1 MHSCLLLMFF
11 VGLVGTCTQVGYVLG
26 RMEGAAPVQSGRAYY
41 ASSMSSPPA
50 AKAAAAAAATA
61 SRQGHITSLAV
72 LPEFRRL
79 GVFFSECVLTRAELV
94 ADAF

>member
-1 MHSCLLLMFF
+1 M
-11 VGLVGTCTQVGYVLG
+11 LG
-26 RMEGAAPVQSGRAYY
+26 RMEGAAPVQGGRAYY

-50 AKAAAAAAATA
+50 AKAAAAAA

-79 GVFFSECVLTRAELV
+79 G
-94 ADAF
+94 AFLLNAY